1 MKQSDS
7 LLYPCNLPSPPP
19 YKYRNIKNGD
29 DTFNTFHR
37 TPLNLYRA
45 RYIDSLALSDSDPC
59 SGYRYTRRDLSDS
72 LFI

>member
-7 LLYPCNLPSPPP
+7 LLYPCNLPSTPP

-29 DTFNTFHR
+29 DAFNMFHR

-59 SGYRYTRRDLSDS
+59 SGYIYTRRDLSDS
-72 LFI
+72 LFM